1 MLWMSGIEVIN
12 NVGLLFLEYRFWRS
26 FKYIVSLIVDWVYG
40 IYNVYFFI
48 VVDFISLFVDK
59 C

>member
-1 MLWMSGIEVIN
+1 MSGIEVIN

-26 FKYIVSLIVDWVYG
+26 FKYIVILIVDWVYG